1 MFYIKFFCNLTD
13 VSNQQNNDE
22 FDVSDLS
29 SAQSNFMET
38 SNNDE
43 TLINVAEEQLNI
55 NNDVPQSNK
64 YG

>member
-1 MFYIKFFCNLTD
+1 MFYIKVFCNLTD
-13 VSNQQNNDE
+13 VGNQQNNDE
-22 FDVSDLS
+22 FNVSDLS

>member
-43 TLINVAEEQLNI
+43 TLINVAEDQLNV
-55 NNDVPQSNK
+55 NNDVPQPNK